1 MLLLKKDIQRRGP
14 EKTGPFFIFW
24 KPKIDK
30 TKNMKLTV
38 IGLGLIGG
46 SMARDL
52 RKAGFTSEITGVDA
66 SIENAQEALQLGIID
81 RTESLETAVASAD
94 LVIIAIPVDKI
105 AETLVRVLDLVAP
118 HTTVIDVGSTKKVI
132 MESVENHPKRKNYV
146 PVHPMSGTEN
156 SGPSAALE
164 GLFEGKINIICD
176 QDKCGHQH
184 LAFAE
189 KIFQVLGMKI
199 AYMTAD
205 EQDHSAAFISHL
217 PHAAAF
223 ALANAVL
230 AKEDREI
237 IFDLAS
243 GGFNSTVRLAKSS
256 PEMWGPIF
264 QQNKQ
269 YVVESLDVYIKH
281 LKAFKKSIESEP
293 EEMIELMKNANR
305 IRGILEGEG
314 GSLVKNEKTI
324 VKLYTK

>member
-1 MLLLKKDIQRRGP
+1 
-14 EKTGPFFIFW
+14 
-24 KPKIDK
+24 
-30 TKNMKLTV
+30 MKLTV

-46 SMARDL
+46 SMAKDL
-52 RKAGFTSEITGVDA
+52 RKAGFAAEITGVD
-66 SIENAQEALQLGIID
+66 SSQENAVEALRLGIID
-81 RTESLETAVASAD
+81 RIETLENAVSKAD
-94 LVIIAIPVDKI
+94 MVIIAIPVDKVLN
-105 AETLVRVLDLVAP
+105 TLTQVLDLISAQ
-118 HTTVIDVGSTKKVI
+118 TTVIDVGSTKKAI
-132 MESVENHPKRKNYV
+132 SEAVENHPKRRNYI
-146 PVHPMSGTEN
+146 PAHPMAGTEN

-176 QDKCGHQH
+176 QEKIGPQH

-189 KIFQVLGMKI
+189 KVFQALGMDI

-205 EQDHSAAFISHL
+205 DQDHSTAFISHL

-230 AKEDREI
+230 DKEDREI

-264 QQNKQ
+264 QQNKE
-269 YVVESLDVYIKH
+269 YVVESLEVYIKH
-281 LKAFKKSIESEP
+281 LKAFKKSIESDP
-293 EEMIELMKNANR
+293 EQMMALMKNANR
-305 IRGILEGEG
+305 IRGILNGQG
-314 GSLVKNEKTI
+314 DSLVKNEKTI

>member
-1 MLLLKKDIQRRGP
+1 
-14 EKTGPFFIFW
+14 
-24 KPKIDK
+24 
-30 TKNMKLTV
+30 MKLTV
-38 IGLGLIGG
+38 VGLGLIGG
-46 SMARDL
+46 SMAKDL
-52 RKAGFTSEITGVDA
+52 RKAGLTQEITGVDA
-66 SIENAQEALQLGIID
+66 NPENAAEALRLGIID
-81 RTESLETAVASAD
+81 RIESLENAVSKAD
-94 LVIIAIPVDKI
+94 MVIIAIPVDKVLQ
-105 AETLVRVLDLVAP
+105 TLTSVLDLISP
-118 HTTVIDVGSTKKVI
+118 QTTVIDVGSTKKLI
-132 MESVENHPKRKNYV
+132 ADAVENHPKRRNYV
-146 PVHPMSGTEN
+146 AAHPMSGTEN
-156 SGPSAALE
+156 SGPAAALE

-176 QDKCGHQH
+176 QEKSGPLH

-189 KIFQVLGMKI
+189 KVFQILGMKL

-205 EQDHSAAFISHL
+205 EQDHSTAFISHL

-230 AKEDREI
+230 DKEDREI

-281 LKAFKKSIESEP
+281 LKAFRKSIENDP
-293 EEMIELMKNANR
+293 EEMMTLMTNANR
-305 IRGILEGEG
+305 IRGILAGDG
-314 GSLVKNEKTI
+314 DSLVKNEKTI

>member
-1 MLLLKKDIQRRGP
+1 
-14 EKTGPFFIFW
+14 
-24 KPKIDK
+24 
-30 TKNMKLTV
+30 
-38 IGLGLIGG
+38 
-46 SMARDL
+46 MARDL
-52 RKAGFTSEITGVDA
+52 RKAGFATEIVGVDVNPD
-66 SIENAQEALQLGIID
+66 NAQQALKLGIVD
-81 RTESLETAVASAD
+81 RIETLEAAAPQAD
-94 LVIIAIPVDKI
+94 MVIIAIPVDKVLDSL
-105 AETLVRVLDLVAP
+105 TRVLDLVSNQ
-118 HTTVIDVGSTKKVI
+118 TTVIDVGSTKKLICEAVQ
-132 MESVENHPKRKNYV
+132 NHPRRRNYV
-146 PVHPMSGTEN
+146 PAHPMSGTEN

-176 QDKCGHQH
+176 QEKSGPQH

-189 KIFQVLGMKI
+189 KMFQTLGMDI

-205 EQDHSAAFISHL
+205 DQDHSTAFISHL

-230 AKEDREI
+230 DKEDREI

-264 QQNKQ
+264 QQNKE
-269 YVVESLDVYIKH
+269 YVVESLEVYIRH

-293 EEMIELMKNANR
+293 RQMMDLMKNANR
-305 IRGILEGEG
+305 IRGILEGQND
-314 GSLVKNEKTI
+314 SLVKNEKMI

>member
-1 MLLLKKDIQRRGP
+1 
-14 EKTGPFFIFW
+14 
-24 KPKIDK
+24 
-30 TKNMKLTV
+30 MKLTV
-38 IGLGLIGG
+38 VGLGLIGG
-46 SMARDL
+46 SMAMDL
-52 RKAGFTSEITGVDA
+52 RKAGLTQEITGVDA
-66 SIENAQEALQLGIID
+66 NPENAAEALRLGIID
-81 RTESLETAVASAD
+81 RIESLENAVSKAD
-94 LVIIAIPVDKI
+94 MVIIAIPVDKVL
-105 AETLVRVLDLVAP
+105 ETLTTVLDLISAQ
-118 HTTVIDVGSTKKVI
+118 TTVIDVGSTKKLI
-132 MESVENHPKRKNYV
+132 AEAVENHPKRRNYV
-146 PVHPMSGTEN
+146 AAHPMSGTEN
-156 SGPSAALE
+156 SGPTAALE

-176 QDKCGHQH
+176 QEKSGPLH

-189 KIFQVLGMKI
+189 KIFQILGMKL

-205 EQDHSAAFISHL
+205 EQDHSTAFISHL

-230 AKEDREI
+230 DKEDREI

-281 LKAFKKSIESEP
+281 LKAFRKSIETDP
-293 EEMIELMKNANR
+293 AEMMALMKNANR
-305 IRGILEGEG
+305 IRGILAGDG
-314 GSLVKNEKTI
+314 DSLVKNEKTI